1 MSKKYRL
8 VSLLFACATPAIAQQ
23 SAHVHGIASMNLA
36 INDETLQ
43 IEFVSPA
50 ESIVGFE
57 YEPDT
62 AAEREAVE
70 EAIALLRS
78 PENLFDL
85 PASAECTL
93 HEVEAERHA
102 EGDHGEHDEHGEKHA
117 EHDEHD
123 EHEEKHAEHDEHDEH
138 GEKHAEHDEHEEKH
152 ADHDEH
158 DEHAHEDS
166 DKTESHSEFH
176 AHFHFDC
183 EGSPIEALTL
193 RLFETWPRIETV
205 RVQALTPSGQ
215 TGGNI
220 EASDPVIRF

>member
-1 MSKKYRL
+1 MSKKYSLISL
-8 VSLLFACATPAIAQQ
+8 VFACAAPAIAQQ

-36 INDETLQ
+36 INDDELQ
-43 IEFVSPA
+43 IEFISPA

-62 AAEREAVE
+62 DAEREAVA

-85 PASAECTL
+85 PASAECAL

-102 EGDHGEHDEHGEKHA
+102 EGDHDEHDEKHA

-123 EHEEKHAEHDEHDEH
+123 EHDEKHAEHDEHDEH
-138 GEKHAEHDEHEEKH
+138 DEKHA
-152 ADHDEH
+152 EH

-183 EGSPIEALTL
+183 EGTPIEALTL

-220 EASDPVIRF
+220 EASDPIVRF